1 MSSNIAEFPFVAP
14 SGSPAI
20 QEELGGHILI
30 ESLALHGVDRVFGV
44 PGESYLA
51 ALDGMYEM
59 RDRIQFV
66 ACRQE
71 GGAAN
76 MADAYGK
83 LTGRPG
89 ICFVTRGPGAA
100 NASIG
105 VHTAFQDSTPMILFV
120 GQVASDAQDR
130 EGFQEIDYRRMYGQM
145 AKWVAQ
151 IERADRIPE
160 YVARAFQTATSGRQ
174 GPVVLALPE
183 DMLLQKASVKQLAPY
198 RRNLAW
204 PDPQRLR
211 EMTDLLVASKRPLM
225 LVGGSGWTPQ
235 GCAALQVFAERWN
248 LPVACAYRF
257 QDTFDNRHPNYV
269 GEVGSTLGPALR
281 QRILDADLIIAVG
294 VRLGEGT
301 TRGYTLL
308 EPPRPR
314 QKLIHAHAGTPA
326 VIALAIAAR
335 ARPRIP
341 VVQTMHG
348 WGSNKTPEQAAR
360 DLAVLQE
367 VDAVVTTS
375 HASAR
380 WLQEQGIEARLLTTI
395 PCGLD
400 AAPPA
405 GDPVARFPE
414 VAAAKAA
421 GAAVVVCIGT
431 VSAHKNQARL
441 VEAWP
446 LVRDRIDRALVC
458 VFAGEG
464 PLIPDLERRARQ
476 LGVADECRF
485 LGYQPSAALL
495 LALADLLVLPS
506 RGEGQG
512 LAVLEAFRAGVPAVV
527 SDVPALV
534 ELVLDGTTG
543 YVARGDTA
551 AALADGIVR
560 ALGATAEKRHA
571 ITAEAHAQFASHFT
585 TRAMLEAHDALYRQ
599 VCRAGL

>member
-1 MSSNIAEFPFVAP
+1 MSAILHVTTFLQGGAGRAVCDLAIGQHDAGQDVAVVTSATAVAGYANYP
-14 SGSPAI
+14 EYLSRLRQAGVTLHEIDSTFQRDPAAHVAVV
-20 QEELGGHILI
+20 E
-30 ESLALHGVDRVFGV
+30 AL
-44 PGESYLA
+44 
-51 ALDGMYEM
+51 
-59 RDRIQFV
+59 RDRL
-66 ACRQE
+66 AR
-71 GGAAN
+71 
-76 MADAYGK
+76 
-83 LTGRPG
+83 GR
-89 ICFVTRGPGAA
+89 
-100 NASIG
+100 
-105 VHTAFQDSTPMILFV
+105 
-120 GQVASDAQDR
+120 
-130 EGFQEIDYRRMYGQM
+130 
-145 AKWVAQ
+145 
-151 IERADRIPE
+151 
-160 YVARAFQTATSGRQ
+160 
-174 GPVVLALPE
+174 
-183 DMLLQKASVKQLAPY
+183 
-198 RRNLAW
+198 
-204 PDPQRLR
+204 
-211 EMTDLLVASKRPLM
+211 
-225 LVGGSGWTPQ
+225 
-235 GCAALQVFAERWN
+235 
-248 LPVACAYRF
+248 
-257 QDTFDNRHPNYV
+257 
-269 GEVGSTLGPALR
+269 
-281 QRILDADLIIAVG
+281 LD
-294 VRLGEGT
+294 
-301 TRGYTLL
+301 
-308 EPPRPR
+308 
-314 QKLIHAHAGTPA
+314 LIHAHAGKPA